1 MTHAHRTALTGEM
14 APPSCPVVELT
25 APTRREEAR
34 AVMATIREVRDRGVD
49 VRDIVV
55 VARDLDPY
63 EQPLTRAAIQYGVTP
78 VFWTQLRVT
87 RTEPYAV
94 IEALCT
100 LFADGDVAATT
111 LLEPLTQRWAPPTD
125 EAGWPLDQSTIH
137 ALLGALPSGRRSI
150 ADWTETIQTHTTDE
164 RLTTY
169 CDWLQSHA
177 EREPTPET
185 VGNVLTPAID
195 AYRNTSV
202 PARQQADSPALMETE
217 TAARATV
224 RVTRLVEQVTHK
236 YDEWLADGTVSRSW
250 AAVRELC
257 ELLATQRPG
266 RREHSNAR
274 AIDIMEANDV
284 WGLSVPYVI
293 TVGVTAA
300 EWPAQ
305 TDSVVPAELQEA
317 VLSGA
322 GATGIVAPR
331 TAWGDGRDRD
341 HFADAMRAAERG
353 VIVTRYTQTGD
364 GDDIHPS
371 PFLASLEMETV
382 SGQDRTQLVSTTP
395 QLPEPISALLPASGE
410 SEEVPTETSD
420 NE

>member
-1 MTHAHRTALTGEM
+1 MTHAHRTALTSEL
-14 APPSCPVVELT
+14 PTPSCPVVELP

-34 AVMATIREVRDRGVD
+34 AVMATIREIRDRGVD
-49 VRDIVV
+49 VRDIAV
-55 VARDLDPY
+55 VARDLNSY
-63 EQPLTRAAIQYGVTP
+63 EQPLTRAAIQHGVTP

-87 RTEPYAV
+87 RTEPYAL
-94 IEALCT
+94 IASLCT
-100 LFADGDVAATT
+100 LFADSDIAATP
-111 LLEPLTQRWAPPTD
+111 LLAPLTQRWAPPTD
-125 EAGWPLDQSTIH
+125 AAGWPLDQSTIH
-137 ALLGALPSGRRSI
+137 AHLKALPPGRRSI
-150 ADWTETIQTHTTDE
+150 AEWAETIPTHTTDE
-164 RLTTY
+164 RLITY
-169 CDWLQSHA
+169 CDWLQSHT

-185 VGNVLTPAID
+185 VEAALTPTID
-195 AYRNTSV
+195 AYRETSV
-202 PARQQADSPALMETE
+202 PARQQADAPALVETE

-250 AAVRELC
+250 SAVQELC

-284 WGLSVPYVI
+284 WALSIPFVI
-293 TVGVTAA
+293 AVGVTAS

-305 TDSVVPAELQEA
+305 TDSVVPSELREA
-317 VLSGA
+317 VLAGA
-322 GATGIVAPR
+322 GETGLVAPR

-364 GDDIHPS
+364 GDDVHPS
-371 PFLASLEMETV
+371 PFVAPVDMETV
-382 SGQDRTQLVSTTP
+382 SERARTQLVSTTP
-395 QLPEPISALLPASGE
+395 QLPEPIAALLPPSGE
-410 SEEVPTETSD
+410 SDPAPTETSD

>member
-1 MTHAHRTALTGEM
+1 MTHAHRTALTGELP
-14 APPSCPVVELT
+14 APSCPVVELP
-25 APTRREEAR
+25 APTRRDEAR
-34 AVMATIREVRDRGVD
+34 AVMATIREIRDRGVG
-49 VRDIVV
+49 VRDIAV

-87 RTEPYAV
+87 HTEPYALV
-94 IEALCT
+94 AALCT
-100 LFADGDVAATT
+100 LFADGDVAATS
-111 LLEPLTQRWAPPTD
+111 LLAPLTQRWAPPTD
-125 EAGWPLDQSTIH
+125 AAEWPLDQSTIQ
-137 ALLGALPSGRRSI
+137 ALLEALPSGRRSI
-150 ADWTETIQTHTTDE
+150 AEWAETIQTHTTDE
-164 RLTTY
+164 RFTTY
-169 CDWLQSHA
+169 CDWLQTHT

-185 VGNVLTPAID
+185 VGGVLAPSID
-195 AYRNTSV
+195 AYRETSV

-284 WGLSVPYVI
+284 WALSVPYVI
-293 TVGVTAA
+293 AVGVTAA

-305 TDSVVPAELQEA
+305 TESVVPAELQEA

-341 HFADAMRAAERG
+341 HFVDAMRAAERG
-353 VIVTRYTQTGD
+353 VIVTRYTQTDD
-364 GDDIHPS
+364 GDDVHPS
-371 PFLASLEMETV
+371 PFVASVDMETV
-382 SGQDRTQLVSTTP
+382 SEQARTQLVSTAP
-395 QLPEPISALLPASGE
+395 QLPEPIDALLPPSGE
-410 SEEVPTETSD
+410 SDPAPTEPPH

>member
-1 MTHAHRTALTGEM
+1 
-14 APPSCPVVELT
+14 
-25 APTRREEAR
+25 
-34 AVMATIREVRDRGVD
+34 MATLREIRDRGVD
-49 VRDIVV
+49 IRDIVV

-87 RTEPYAV
+87 RTEPYAL
-94 IEALCT
+94 ITALCT
-100 LFADGDVAATT
+100 LFGAGDVAAAT
-111 LLEPLTQRWAPPTD
+111 LLEPLAQRWTPLTD
-125 EAGWPLDQSTIH
+125 TAGWPLEQSTIH
-137 ALLGALPSGRRSI
+137 SLLEALPPGRRSI
-150 ADWTETIQTHTTDE
+150 AEWAETVQTHATDE

-177 EREPTPET
+177 EPEPTPDT
-185 VGNVLTPAID
+185 VGAALTPAID
-195 AYRNTSV
+195 AYRETGV
-202 PARQQADSPALMETE
+202 PARQRADAPALMATE

-250 AAVRELC
+250 ETVRELC

-284 WGLSVPYVI
+284 WALSVPFVI
-293 TVGVTAA
+293 AVGTTAA

-305 TDSVVPAELQEA
+305 TDSVVPTELQEA

-322 GATGIVAPR
+322 GGTDIVAPR
-331 TAWGDGRDRD
+331 SAWGDGRDRD

-353 VIVTRYTQTGD
+353 VIVTRYTQTAD

-371 PFLASLEMETV
+371 PFLASLDMETV
-382 SGQDRTQLVSTTP
+382 SGQARTQLVSTTP
-395 QLPEPISALLPASGE
+395 QLPPEIAALLPPSGE
-410 SEEVPTETSD
+410 SDTAPSETAH
-420 NE
+420 E

>member
-1 MTHAHRTALTGEM
+1 MTHAHRTALTGKL
-14 APPSCPVVELT
+14 APPSCPVVELP
-25 APTRREEAR
+25 APTRRDEAR
-34 AVMATIREVRDRGVD
+34 AVMATISGIRDRGVD

-55 VARDLDPY
+55 VARDLDSY
-63 EQPLTRAAIQYGVTP
+63 EQPLIRAAIQYGVTP

-87 RTEPYAV
+87 RTEPYAL

-100 LFADGDVAATT
+100 LFADGDVAVTT
-111 LLEPLTQRWAPPTD
+111 LLEPLRQQWAPLTASS
-125 EAGWPLDQSTIH
+125 EWPLEQSTIH
-137 ALLGALPSGRRSI
+137 SLIDTLPAGRRSI
-150 ADWTETIQTHTTDE
+150 AKWAETIQAHTTDE

-169 CDWLQSHA
+169 CDWVQSHA
-177 EREPTPET
+177 EHEPTPET
-185 VGNVLTPAID
+185 VRDVLTPAID
-195 AYRNTSV
+195 AYRDTSV
-202 PARQQADSPALMETE
+202 AARQQADSPALMETE
-217 TAARATV
+217 TAARATL

-250 AAVRELC
+250 EAVRELC

-284 WGLSVPYVI
+284 WALSVPYI
-293 TVGVTAA
+293 IAVGMTAA

-322 GATGIVAPR
+322 GETDIVAPR

-364 GDDIHPS
+364 GDNVHPS
-371 PFLASLEMETV
+371 PFVASLEMETV
-382 SGQDRTQLVSTTP
+382 SERACTQLRSTAQ
-395 QLPEPISALLPASGE
+395 QLPPEIGALLPVSAQSD
-410 SEEVPTETSD
+410 STSTETPH
-420 NE
+420 E

>member
-1 MTHAHRTALTGEM
+1 
-14 APPSCPVVELT
+14 
-25 APTRREEAR
+25 
-34 AVMATIREVRDRGVD
+34 MATISEVRDRGVN
-49 VRDIVV
+49 VRDIAV

-87 RTEPYAV
+87 RTEPYALV
-94 IEALCT
+94 KALCT
-100 LFADGDVAATT
+100 LFADGDVAATP
-111 LLEPLTQRWAPPTD
+111 LLAPLTQRWAPPTD
-125 EAGWPLDQSTIH
+125 AAGWPLEQSTIH
-137 ALLGALPSGRRSI
+137 AHLEALPSGRRSI
-150 ADWTETIQTHTTDE
+150 AEWAATIPTHTTDE

-169 CDWLQSHA
+169 CDWLQAHC
-177 EREPTPET
+177 EPEPTPET
-185 VGNVLTPAID
+185 VGAVLGPSID
-195 AYRNTSV
+195 AYRETSV
-202 PARQQADSPALMETE
+202 PARQQADAPALMTTE

-250 AAVRELC
+250 DAVRELC

-284 WGLSVPYVI
+284 WALSVPIVI
-293 TVGVTAA
+293 AVGATAA

-322 GATGIVAPR
+322 GETDIVAPR
-331 TAWGDGRDRD
+331 TMWGEGRDRD

-364 GDDIHPS
+364 GDDVHPS
-371 PFLASLEMETV
+371 PFLASLNMETV
-382 SGQDRTQLVSTTP
+382 SGQARTQLVSTTP
-395 QLPEPISALLPASGE
+395 QLPPAIAALLPASGD
-410 SEEVPTETSD
+410 SDPAPSETSH
-420 NE
+420 E

>member
-1 MTHAHRTALTGEM
+1 MTHAHRTALTSELP
-14 APPSCPVVELT
+14 APSCPVVELP

-34 AVMATIREVRDRGVD
+34 AVMATIREIRDRGVD
-49 VRDIVV
+49 VRDIAV

-87 RTEPYAV
+87 RTEPYALV
-94 IEALCT
+94 EALCS
-100 LFADGDVAATT
+100 LFADGDVAATS
-111 LLEPLTQRWAPPTD
+111 LLAPLTQRWAPPTD
-125 EAGWPLDQSTIH
+125 AAGWPLAQSTIH
-137 ALLGALPSGRRSI
+137 SLLEALPSGRRSI
-150 ADWTETIQTHTTDE
+150 AEWAETIPTHTTDE

-177 EREPTPET
+177 EPEPTPDT
-185 VGNVLTPAID
+185 VGAALTPAID
-195 AYRNTSV
+195 AYRETSM
-202 PARQQADSPALMETE
+202 PARQQADSPALMATE

-250 AAVRELC
+250 SAVQELC

-284 WGLSVPYVI
+284 WALSVPFI
-293 TVGVTAA
+293 IAVGATAA

-305 TDSVVPAELQEA
+305 TDSVVPSELQEA

-322 GATGIVAPR
+322 GATDIVAPR

-353 VIVTRYTQTGD
+353 VIVTRYTQTED
-364 GDDIHPS
+364 GDDVHPS

-382 SGQDRTQLVSTTP
+382 SGQARTQLTSTTP
-395 QLPEPISALLPASGE
+395 QLPPEIAALLPASGE
-410 SEEVPTETSD
+410 ADPAPSETPHE
-420 NE
+420 

>member
-1 MTHAHRTALTGEM
+1 MTHAHRTALTSELP
-14 APPSCPVVELT
+14 APSCPVVELP

-34 AVMATIREVRDRGVD
+34 AVMATISEVRDRGVD
-49 VRDIVV
+49 IRDIAV

-87 RTEPYAV
+87 RTEPFALV
-94 IEALCT
+94 EALCT
-100 LFADGDVAATT
+100 LFADGDVAATP
-111 LLEPLTQRWAPPTD
+111 LLAPLTQRWAPPTD
-125 EAGWPLDQSTIH
+125 AAGWPLEQSTIH
-137 ALLGALPSGRRSI
+137 THCETLPPGRRSI
-150 ADWTETIQTHTTDE
+150 AEWAETVPTHTTDE

-169 CDWLQSHA
+169 CDWLQSHC
-177 EREPTPET
+177 EPEPTPET
-185 VGNVLTPAID
+185 VGAVLGPSID
-195 AYRNTSV
+195 AYRETSV
-202 PARQQADSPALMETE
+202 PARQQADAPALMATE

-250 AAVRELC
+250 DAVRELC

-284 WGLSVPYVI
+284 WALSVPFI
-293 TVGVTAA
+293 IAVGATAA

-305 TDSVVPAELQEA
+305 TDSVVPTDLQEA

-322 GATGIVAPR
+322 GGTDIVAPR
-331 TAWGDGRDRD
+331 TTWGEGRDRD

-353 VIVTRYTQTGD
+353 VIVTRYTQTED
-364 GDDIHPS
+364 GDDVHPS
-371 PFLASLEMETV
+371 PFLASLDMETV
-382 SGQDRTQLVSTTP
+382 PGQARTQLVSTTP
-395 QLPEPISALLPASGE
+395 QLPPEIAALLPPSGE
-410 SEEVPTETSD
+410 SDPPPSETPH
-420 NE
+420 E

>member
-1 MTHAHRTALTGEM
+1 MTHAQRTALAGELP
-14 APPSCPVVELT
+14 APSCPVVELP
-25 APTRREEAR
+25 APTRRDEAR
-34 AVMATIREVRDRGVD
+34 AVMATISEVRDRGVD
-49 VRDIVV
+49 IRDIVV

-87 RTEPYAV
+87 RTEPYALV
-94 IEALCT
+94 EALCS
-100 LFADGDVAATT
+100 LFADGDVAAT
-111 LLEPLTQRWAPPTD
+111 PLFAPLRQRWAPPTD
-125 EAGWPLDQSTIH
+125 AAGWPLAQPTIH
-137 ALLGALPSGRRSI
+137 SLLEALPPGRRSI
-150 ADWTETIQTHTTDE
+150 AEWAETVQTHTTDG
-164 RLTTY
+164 RLITY

-177 EREPTPET
+177 EREPIPET
-185 VGNVLTPAID
+185 VEAALTPAID
-195 AYRNTSV
+195 AYRETSV
-202 PARQQADSPALMETE
+202 PARQQADAPPLMATE

-224 RVTRLVEQVTHK
+224 RVIRLVEQVTHK
-236 YDEWLADGTVSRSW
+236 YGEWLADGTVSRSW
-250 AAVRELC
+250 SAVQELC

-284 WGLSVPYVI
+284 WALSVPYI
-293 TVGVTAA
+293 IAVGATAA

-305 TDSVVPAELQEA
+305 TDSVVPSELQEA

-322 GATGIVAPR
+322 GATDIVAPR

-353 VIVTRYTQTGD
+353 VILTRYTQTED
-364 GDDIHPS
+364 GDDVHPS

-382 SGQDRTQLVSTTP
+382 SGQARTQLTSTTP
-395 QLPEPISALLPASGE
+395 QLPPEIAALLPPSGE
-410 SEEVPTETSD
+410 SDPTPSETPH
-420 NE
+420 E

>member
-1 MTHAHRTALTGEM
+1 MTHAHRTALTGDLP
-14 APPSCPVVELT
+14 APSCPVVELP

-34 AVMATIREVRDRGVD
+34 AVMATISELRDRGVD

-87 RTEPYAV
+87 RTEPYAL
-94 IEALCT
+94 IAALCT
-100 LFADGDVAATT
+100 LFGAGDVAATT
-111 LLEPLTQRWAPPTD
+111 LLEPVAQRWAPPTD
-125 EAGWPLDQSTIH
+125 TASWPLEQSTIQA
-137 ALLGALPSGRRSI
+137 ALEALPSGHRSI
-150 ADWTETIQTHTTDE
+150 AEWAETIQTHTTDE

-169 CDWLQSHA
+169 CDWLLSHA

-185 VGNVLTPAID
+185 VGTVLGASID
-195 AYRNTSV
+195 AYRETSV
-202 PARQQADSPALMETE
+202 PARKQADSPALMATE

-224 RVTRLVEQVTHK
+224 RVTRLVKQVSHK

-250 AAVRELC
+250 DAVQELC

-266 RREHSNAR
+266 RREHSNAW

-284 WGLSVPYVI
+284 WALSVPFVI
-293 TVGVTAA
+293 AVGATAV

-305 TDSVVPAELQEA
+305 IDSVVPTELQES
-317 VLSGA
+317 VLAGA
-322 GATGIVAPR
+322 GETDIVAPR
-331 TAWGDGRDRD
+331 TAWGNGRDRD

-353 VIVTRYTQTGD
+353 VIVTRYTQTAD
-364 GDDIHPS
+364 GGVVYPS

-382 SGQDRTQLVSTTP
+382 SEQARTQLVSTTP
-395 QLPEPISALLPASGE
+395 QLPEPIAALLPPSGE
-410 SEEVPTETSD
+410 SDTAPSETAH
-420 NE
+420 E